1 MTGPRAV
8 PAAFDPFRADIAG
21 PRLVEA
27 SAGTGKTHAIG
38 SLVLRLLLEG
48 AGAGAEPP
56 PTIDQILVVTF
67 TRAATGELRE
77 RIRRRL
83 VQAQNLLAP
92 DGAATSDAA
101 EAEVR
106 DWLAGLAEETRQA
119 AAGRLRRALRDYDEA
134 AIFTIHGFCQRVL
147 RDFAFE
153 SGVDFDAELV
163 PDESALRRT
172 AIHDYWALMAYD
184 ADPAALGWLMS
195 VGKLD
200 VPGMER
206 LGDAL
211 AGAPHL
217 ERLPVAP
224 VALVEGAPGDRP
236 VPPAPEAS
244 LSGWRSA
251 WAAAADCWRQGGD
264 GALSLL
270 AASAAAKAINNTSYK
285 ADQILSDWRRQIDE
299 GLAGDLPPALGKD
312 LAARLEA
319 LSSSRIEERTNK
331 GKETP
336 RHAFFE
342 ACEALVRARQDAH
355 VALAAWGLDL
365 RHGLAGWLDRELPE
379 RRRRARQQSF
389 DDLLHQLRRAL
400 GAADGTGERL
410 ARRVRAR
417 YRAALI
423 DEFQDT
429 DLQQDAIFRK
439 IFQAPEGSES
449 PFLRIGDPKQAIYAF
464 RGADVFAY
472 LEAVTSLAEDAR
484 HSLATNHR
492 SDRGMVEAL
501 NALWQPAV
509 RPFLFQG
516 IRYEPAVARHDDRLT
531 PAGPALEIAYL
542 PAATVDPQANGKP
555 TGKGRAERAAARAA
569 AAAVAGLLR
578 TPPFLR
584 MPERSPRPATA
595 GDVAVLVR
603 TNAQARRMQRALR
616 ALGVPTVLQSDASVL
631 DQPEAEAMRLL
642 LAALLDPSDAWA
654 LRAALVTPLLG
665 LDATAID
672 ALATDEAAWEVW
684 VERFREWQTLWRHDG
699 FLPAF
704 RRLLDGSHGA
714 RRLLGQA
721 GGERQLT
728 NLLHLAELLHT
739 VALRQALGPEGLAG
753 WLERVLEDDDLRRQ
767 SLGDTAQLRL
777 ERDAAAV
784 RLVTVHRSKGL
795 EYPFVFCPF
804 LWGGASARRD
814 TDPKPIAYH
823 DLDGDRALRLDIAA
837 QHGEVATRAAGL
849 EALAE
854 DLRLLYVA
862 LTRARHRCWLAWGPF
877 RDSANGALAYLFYS
891 VGLAEQAPA
900 GDAAGDLERWRSQ
913 VAAAAA
919 AAVKAAAEA
928 VDPSDDP
935 LWRRL
940 AALAAAHPKMLRAR
954 TLGRGDLRAE
964 ALPPDASLGGSMGR
978 SRVPRHPPR
987 RVLFRSSFTALTRG
1001 ERFAEAAEAPDG
1013 QDHDA
1018 PSTAEAAEL
1027 ADNAA
1032 GSAPAVGEEADRVPL
1047 ADLLAGTRLGTGMHA
1062 LLERIDFQRDAAHWR
1077 QEAEWLVAR
1086 RALPEEAMEPLLA
1099 ELSTL
1104 LRTPLGEAEL
1114 GFSLADIGRA
1124 DRRDEL
1130 NYTLPVALRTGEGR
1144 FAPLA
1149 HGRAVSTA
1157 AIAAV
1162 LERHP
1167 GGAIPPDYPRRLRSL
1182 SAAPLAGW
1190 LNGSLDLVFR
1200 RGAGSE
1206 ARWFLLDWKSNRLGE
1221 RWADYA
1227 PERLAAAMAGH
1238 HYFLQAHLYALAL
1251 HRHLAAR
1258 LPGYHYERHFGGILY
1273 VFVRGVRAGRPGS
1286 GVCFDRP
1293 PAARILELDR
1303 LLREGQP

>member
-1 MTGPRAV
+1 MNGAREV
-8 PAAFDPFRADIAG
+8 SAAFDPFRADIAG

-48 AGAGAEPP
+48 AGTEPP
-56 PTIDQILVVTF
+56 PSIDQILVVTF

-83 VQAQNLLAP
+83 VQAQALLRL
-92 DGAATSDAA
+92 DGSAGLDAGA
-101 EAEVR
+101 DEVR
-106 DWLAGLAEETRQA
+106 DWLAGLPEGTRQA

-163 PDESALRRT
+163 PDETALRRT
-172 AIHDYWALMAYD
+172 AIHDYWALVAYD
-184 ADPAALGWLMS
+184 ADPVALGWLM
-195 VGKLD
+195 GPGRLD
-200 VPGMER
+200 LPGMER
-206 LGDAL
+206 LGDVV

-217 ERLPVAP
+217 ERLPA
-224 VALVEGAPGDRP
+224 ASGARPSGAAGDRP
-236 VPPAPEAS
+236 VSPAPEAA
-244 LSGWRSA
+244 LSSWRSA
-251 WAAAADCWRQGGD
+251 WTAAAACWRRDGD
-264 GALSLL
+264 GALALL
-270 AASAAAKAINNTSYK
+270 AASAAAKAISNSSYK
-285 ADQILSDWRRQIDE
+285 ADQILGDWRRQLDE
-299 GLAGDLPPALGKD
+299 GLAGDLPAALGKD
-312 LAARLEA
+312 LTARLEA

-331 GKETP
+331 GRETP

-342 ACEALVRARQDAH
+342 ACEALLHAGQDAQA
-355 VALAAWGLDL
+355 ALAEWGLDL
-365 RHGLAGWLDRELPE
+365 RHGLARWLDRELPE

-389 DDLLHQLRRAL
+389 DDLLHQLSRAL

-429 DLQQDAIFRK
+429 DLLQDEIFRAIFQPPDG
-439 IFQAPEGSES
+439 IQP

-472 LEAVTSLAEDAR
+472 LKAVDQLAQGAR
-484 HSLATNHR
+484 HSLSTNHR
-492 SDRGMVEAL
+492 SDRGVVEAL
-501 NALWQPAV
+501 NALWQPAE
-509 RPFLFQG
+509 RPFLFQD
-516 IRYEPAVARHDDRLT
+516 IRYEPAVARHEDRLM

-542 PAATVDPQANGKP
+542 PAATADPQAKGKP
-555 TGKGRAERAAARAA
+555 VSKGRAERAAARAA
-569 AAAVAGLLR
+569 AAAVAALLR
-578 TPPFLR
+578 TPPTIR
-584 MPERSPRPATA
+584 MPEQAPRPATA

-616 ALGVPTVLQSDASVL
+616 VLGVPTVLQSDASVL

-642 LAALLDPSDAWA
+642 LAALLDPSDGRA
-654 LRAALVTPLLG
+654 LRAALVTPFLG
-665 LDATAID
+665 LDAFQID
-672 ALATDEAAWEVW
+672 ALATDEAAWEAW
-684 VERFREWQTLWRHDG
+684 VERFREWQTQWRRDG

-704 RRLLDGSHGA
+704 RRMLDVGHGA
-714 RRLLGQA
+714 GRLLGQV

-728 NLLHLAELLHT
+728 NLLHLAEILHT

-795 EYPFVFCPF
+795 EYPFVFGPF
-804 LWGGASARRD
+804 LWSGASVHRD
-814 TDPKPIAYH
+814 TASKPIAYH

-837 QHGEVATRAAGL
+837 RHGKAATQAAGL

-877 RDSANGALAYLFYS
+877 KDSANGALAYLFYS
-891 VGLAEQAPA
+891 LGQAERAPA
-900 GDAAGDLERWRSQ
+900 GDASDDLEPWRAQ
-913 VAAAAA
+913 VSAAAKAEIE
-919 AAVKAAAEA
+919 AAAEA
-928 VDPSDDP
+928 GDGSEDP

-940 AALAAAHPKMLRAR
+940 AARAAEHPQLLRVR
-954 TLGRGDLRAE
+954 MLGRGDLRGE
-964 ALPPDASLGGSMGR
+964 ALSPDPGPAGAPGR
-978 SRVPRHPPR
+978 ARVPLHPPR
-987 RVLFRSSFTALTRG
+987 RVLFRSSFTALARG
-1001 ERFAEAAEAPDG
+1001 ERAAEAAAPPDG

-1018 PSTAEAAEL
+1018 LLPAEAAEL
-1027 ADNAA
+1027 AEEAI
-1032 GSAPAVGEEADRVPL
+1032 GGAPAPGDEADRVPL
-1047 ADLLAGTRLGTGMHA
+1047 ADLPAGTRLGTGIHA
-1062 LLERIDFQRDAAHWR
+1062 LLERIDFRGDALHWR
-1077 QEAEWLVAR
+1077 QEAQRLVAR
-1086 RALPEEAMEPLLA
+1086 RALPEEALEPFLA
-1099 ELSTL
+1099 ELPVL
-1104 LRTPLGEAEL
+1104 LRTPLGDAER
-1114 GFSLADIGRA
+1114 GFSLADIGRD

-1130 NYTLPVALRTGEGR
+1130 NYTLPVALQTRDGR
-1144 FAPLA
+1144 FSPVAP
-1149 HGRAVSTA
+1149 GRSVSTA
-1157 AIAAV
+1157 ALAAV

-1200 RGAGSE
+1200 RGAGSA

-1258 LPGYHYERHFGGILY
+1258 LPAYDYERHFGGIFY
-1273 VFVRGVRAGRPGS
+1273 VFLRGVRAGHPGS
-1286 GVCFDRP
+1286 GVCFERP

-1303 LLREGQP
+1303 LLREGPP